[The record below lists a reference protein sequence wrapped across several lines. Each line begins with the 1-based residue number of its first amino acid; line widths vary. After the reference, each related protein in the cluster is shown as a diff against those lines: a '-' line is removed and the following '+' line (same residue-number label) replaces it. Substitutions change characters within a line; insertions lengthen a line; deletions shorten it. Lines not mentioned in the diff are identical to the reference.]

1 MHRFLS
7 GIAQEFVHLLYVY
20 VCVKGALLCVKCVRE
35 RAFLSSYGAK
45 GHCKGRY
52 KNKIRA
58 CKKLYR
64 GGYKNHRSIHKI
76 P

>member
-1 MHRFLS
+1 M
-7 GIAQEFVHLLYVY
+7 HLLYVY

-52 KNKIRA
+52 KKKISV
-58 CKKLYR
+58 C
-64 GGYKNHRSIHKI
+64 GEGYF
-76 P
+76 

>member
-52 KNKIRA
+52 KKKISV
-58 CKKLYR
+58 C
-64 GGYKNHRSIHKI
+64 GEGYF
-76 P
+76 